1 MNFLLWNRLPNIGM
15 GSKDL
20 RSGFFFVF
28 WNWNKAT
35 VCTRRHYRLYSL
47 YFQWEIP
54 CVEGISSPDSSCVW
68 LETVFLTAAGS
79 EDEPLLQ
86 GHMPGAVLHC
96 GAILKQD
103 SLVGQAQSYHDG
115 LSFHEGH
122 WAGSVKH
129 FRAIISLHSV
139 SALWSWRLPPC
150 LNVSRLESFPFHPS
164 VVLFLLSVQSR
175 QGAQTGHHCSAM
187 SLS

>member
-96 GAILKQD
+96 GHPQAGQLGGTSTVLSWWAVISWRTLGRQCQALQSDHLTALSISIMILKAAT
-103 SLVGQAQSYHDG
+103 V
-115 LSFHEGH
+115 
-122 WAGSVKH
+122 
-129 FRAIISLHSV
+129 
-139 SALWSWRLPPC
+139 P
-150 LNVSRLESFPFHPS
+150 
-164 VVLFLLSVQSR
+164 
-175 QGAQTGHHCSAM
+175 
-187 SLS
+187 